1 MHGSVP
7 TLGFIDPLQSSITN
21 ITIGATK
28 NGVNQGVTN
37 ALMMGPRPYVHFDP
51 PHGGGKGWFQG
62 TKQRIDYYHINLDS
76 IERAPGIYQWLSYR
90 YNHYPISE
98 DAYNVLKNMKKAGKV
113 VRIAGRAL
121 LVAGAVLDAVEI
133 GSAMHTDLNDAD
145 GKLGKITVSAV
156 AEVGGSWGGAFLGAK
171 LGALAGTIAGP
182 AAPVAVPVLGIIGGI
197 AGAIGGSAL
206 AEWVVDITYLEG

>member
-21 ITIGATK
+21 IAIGATK

-51 PHGGGKGWFQG
+51 PHGSGKGWFQG

-98 DAYNVLKNMKKAGKV
+98 DAYNVLKNLKKAGKV

-182 AAPVAVPVLGIIGGI
+182 AAPVAVPILGIIGGI

>member
-1 MHGSVP
+1 M
-7 TLGFIDPLQSSITN
+7 
-21 ITIGATK
+21 
-28 NGVNQGVTN
+28 
-37 ALMMGPRPYVHFDP
+37 
-51 PHGGGKGWFQG
+51 
-62 TKQRIDYYHINLDS
+62 
-76 IERAPGIYQWLSYR
+76 
-90 YNHYPISE
+90 
-98 DAYNVLKNMKKAGKV
+98 
-113 VRIAGRAL
+113 
-121 LVAGAVLDAVEI
+121 AGAVLDAVEI